1 MSATNSSVRRRQSAS
16 VYAPQK
22 QQFASPTFVH
32 GSRPRFGLERMAQAM
47 GAGTGWGGGTGAG
60 GITTTAAG
68 FYAPQHTPSAWQI
81 PTNRKEVYAWC
92 LHPDT
97 LITMSDFTQ
106 KKLCDVE
113 IGDEVLTGD
122 GTNGKVTVKSS
133 RPFNGKL
140 KRIETTGHINEI
152 LSTPEHPFFV
162 VEEEKL
168 KCKYFTST
176 FRMCREKYACQAKHC
191 NQYQKIEEDVDLTK
205 KIAGELQVGDFLY
218 TPTNIL
224 NGTREDFSTGLMR
237 LFGYYLAEGYVAIRQ
252 NRKTEFARVGFS
264 FGEKEKED
272 LVKDA
277 VKIIKQEF
285 DYDAKI
291 NTRMSVSTVSIY
303 NVEIAKQFYDIF
315 GTGSSIKIIP
325 DIILQQKP
333 ELLRE
338 LVIGYLLGDGN
349 RKPDGRAA
357 LTSINYDLLMQIRYI
372 LWGLGISSVMT
383 GAKKEE
389 GKHQRGI
396 YHRITINATDS
407 NKLFKDSIH
416 NNSKTIEITKT
427 KNNKQSFTMND
438 KELHR
443 IISIEDEE
451 YSGPVYDLRVDNI
464 SGSHSFVAEFC
475 TVSNCKYW
483 IQNEPY
489 VAVGLDFYAN
499 FAMNG
504 FKLECP
510 NGAIREYFEKLCR
523 ETLDFDKWL
532 PKIAHEYFSYGDCF
546 AMCEMKC
553 GHCHG
558 TGTDEKTQRPCT
570 HEGATWTGISIF
582 DPNTIEVTPSGLFS
596 GSGDVINWIPNDQL
610 VEICT
615 KGKPEAIYNQIPPAI
630 REQIKAKQ
638 PISLNP
644 IAVTH
649 LKCGNAT
656 YETYGTSLIRRLFP
670 ILAYRDKL
678 RQAQWIVAERHILPI
693 KYVKVGSDTRPA
705 SDDDLAAV
713 EEQFAQLA
721 NDPLITLILHHAVE
735 IDYVGAAGKV
745 LQLTNEYE
753 MISDEIL
760 GGMQMNKALVHGEG
774 PNYSSA
780 QVGLDALAARLQ
792 SFRNEM
798 KSWIEQKIFK
808 PIAEWNNFTSPSLKG
823 IDEIIYPHIVFN
835 DMGLKDNNQEIANL
849 LQLRARNEISL
860 QTLLSK
866 FDIDYD
872 DEVEKLRQEEMGNML
887 TSPEIGVGVEEGGDM
902 GGGMLPM
909 GGGAMPPMG
918 GGAMP
923 PMGGEA
929 PAGGAPGAEA
939 GAAGAMPPPTA
950 MGSVRMEKGASTGL
964 GTMEMV
970 RMRRESVVEFETIMD
985 KYAESEFSD
994 ITGRGYLGLINKEA
1008 DYVEMDPD
1016 WLPYMETGADLSKM
1030 VTLARTDKFIAGKY
1044 SNFLEKLA
1052 SKNNKNKQ
1060 NNNYKRYFNQA
1071 EMTLFDAIVQA
1082 NQKGQIPLA
1091 FVAQYFVGSNPN
1103 LVVDGAFP
1111 GVKVAIEVDGETWH
1125 HNDEQM
1131 QRDMRKDN
1139 TLWSLGWIVLRFT
1152 EDEVKE
1158 KIGQVIKVIQRVTS
1172 ERASG
1177 NKN

>member
-1 MSATNSSVRRRQSAS
+1 MSAINSSVRRRQNAS
-16 VYAPQK
+16 VVHAPQK
-22 QQFASPTFVH
+22 QQFAAPAFVH

-47 GAGTGWGGGTGAG
+47 GAGSGWSGGSGAG
-60 GITTTAAG
+60 GITTTPAG

-81 PTNRKEVYAWC
+81 PTNRKEVYAW
-92 LHPDT
+92 T
-97 LITMSDFTQ
+97 
-106 KKLCDVE
+106 
-113 IGDEVLTGD
+113 
-122 GTNGKVTVKSS
+122 
-133 RPFNGKL
+133 
-140 KRIETTGHINEI
+140 
-152 LSTPEHPFFV
+152 
-162 VEEEKL
+162 
-168 KCKYFTST
+168 
-176 FRMCREKYACQAKHC
+176 
-191 NQYQKIEEDVDLTK
+191 
-205 KIAGELQVGDFLY
+205 
-218 TPTNIL
+218 
-224 NGTREDFSTGLMR
+224 
-237 LFGYYLAEGYVAIRQ
+237 
-252 NRKTEFARVGFS
+252 
-264 FGEKEKED
+264 
-272 LVKDA
+272 
-277 VKIIKQEF
+277 
-285 DYDAKI
+285 
-291 NTRMSVSTVSIY
+291 
-303 NVEIAKQFYDIF
+303 
-315 GTGSSIKIIP
+315 
-325 DIILQQKP
+325 
-333 ELLRE
+333 
-338 LVIGYLLGDGN
+338 
-349 RKPDGRAA
+349 
-357 LTSINYDLLMQIRYI
+357 
-372 LWGLGISSVMT
+372 
-383 GAKKEE
+383 
-389 GKHQRGI
+389 
-396 YHRITINATDS
+396 
-407 NKLFKDSIH
+407 
-416 NNSKTIEITKT
+416 
-427 KNNKQSFTMND
+427 
-438 KELHR
+438 
-443 IISIEDEE
+443 
-451 YSGPVYDLRVDNI
+451 
-464 SGSHSFVAEFC
+464 
-475 TVSNCKYW
+475 KYW

-510 NGAIREYFEKLCR
+510 NGAVREYFEKLCR

-546 AMCEMKC
+546 VMCEMKC
-553 GHCHG
+553 EHCHG

-570 HEGATWTGISIF
+570 HEGATWAGLSIF

-596 GSGDVINWIPNDQL
+596 GSGDAINWIPNDQL

-649 LKCGNAT
+649 LKCGSAP

-808 PIAEWNNFTSPSLKG
+808 PIAEWNNFTSPSPKG
-823 IDEIIYPHIVFN
+823 IDEIIYPKLVFN
-835 DMGLKDNNQEIANL
+835 DMGLKDNNQEVANL

-902 GGGMLPM
+902 GGGM
-909 GGGAMPPMG
+909 PPMG
-918 GGAMP
+918 GGGGMP
-923 PMGGEA
+923 PMGGEMPPA
-929 PAGGAPGAEA
+929 GAEAGGAPAPGADA

-950 MGSVRMEKGASTGL
+950 M
-964 GTMEMV
+964 EMI
-970 RMRRESVVEFETIMD
+970 RMRREASDEFD
-985 KYAESEFSD
+985 KMADKFGGLSA
-994 ITGRGYLGLINKEA
+994 RAHLGTINKEA

-1030 VTLARTDKFIAGKY
+1030 VVLSRSNRFIAGKY
-1044 SNFLEKLA
+1044 RDFLDKLA
-1052 SKNNKNKQ
+1052 SKNRKDKQ

-1071 EMTLFDAIVQA
+1071 EMALFDSIVKA

-1158 KIGQVIKVIQRVTS
+1158 KIEQVIKVIQRVTS

-1177 NKN
+1177 NK